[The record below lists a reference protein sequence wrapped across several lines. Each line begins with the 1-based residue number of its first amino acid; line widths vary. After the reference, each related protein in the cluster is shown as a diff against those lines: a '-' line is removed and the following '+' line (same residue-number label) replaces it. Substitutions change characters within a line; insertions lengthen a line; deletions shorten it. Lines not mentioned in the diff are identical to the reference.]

1 MFSSS
6 TNYSTCILHVVLNV
20 QTKNCTTHFFKKK
33 CLGVDEK
40 KVSTTKSTP
49 DNWGN
54 VLQFGYHLAVSVCF
68 SCYP

>member
-20 QTKNCTTHFFKKK
+20 QTKSCTTCFFKKK
-33 CLGVDEK
+33 CLGVAEK

-49 DNWGN
+49 DNWDN
-54 VLQFGYHLAVSVCF
+54 ILQFGYHLAVSVCF